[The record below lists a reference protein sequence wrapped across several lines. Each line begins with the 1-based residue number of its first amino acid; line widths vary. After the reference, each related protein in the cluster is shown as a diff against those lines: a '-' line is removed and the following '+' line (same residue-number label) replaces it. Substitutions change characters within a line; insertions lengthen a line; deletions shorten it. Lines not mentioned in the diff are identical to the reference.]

1 MQGFINVF
9 KPSGVTSARV
19 VAILKKKYHLY
30 KVGHMGTL
38 DPMAEGVLP
47 IAIGKATRMFD
58 YFLSKTKCYRLKMK
72 FGVCTDTLD
81 SSGKVTHESGV
92 IPTKSEIIDVLPSF
106 VGEIEQIPPVFSAK
120 NIDGVRAYSL
130 ARSGHDV
137 QLKPCKVTINKL
149 EYVNYAHG
157 ELELICDCGS
167 GTYIRSLVRDIASK
181 LNTYATMTY
190 LCRITS
196 GNFNIENSVDIEKY
210 DGKLEDIVL
219 PITSVFSHI
228 SVINVN
234 KFDAQKLCNGLTI
247 KTNISDDIC
256 FVKCDNNL
264 LGVAVMNNGML
275 KLKTYLKEEN

>member
-19 VAILKKKYHLY
+19 VAILKKKYHLN
-30 KVGHMGTL
+30 KVGHLGTL

-72 FGVCTDTLD
+72 FGVDTDTLD
-81 SSGKVTHESGV
+81 ITGKVTHESDV
-92 IPTKSEIIDVLPSF
+92 IPTNNEIIDVLPSF
-106 VGEIEQIPPVFSAK
+106 VGEIEQIPPLFSAK
-120 NIDGVRAYSL
+120 NIGGIRAYSL

-137 QLKPCKVTINKL
+137 QLKSCKVTINKL
-149 EYVNYAHG
+149 EFISYADG

-190 LCRITS
+190 LCRASS
-196 GNFNIENSVDIEKY
+196 GNFNIENSVDIEKF
-210 DGKLEDIVL
+210 DGKLEDIVF
-219 PITSVFSHI
+219 PITSIFSHI
-228 SVINVN
+228 SIININ
-234 KFDAQKLCNGLTI
+234 KLDAQKLCNGLTI

-256 FVKCDNNL
+256 FAKCDNDL